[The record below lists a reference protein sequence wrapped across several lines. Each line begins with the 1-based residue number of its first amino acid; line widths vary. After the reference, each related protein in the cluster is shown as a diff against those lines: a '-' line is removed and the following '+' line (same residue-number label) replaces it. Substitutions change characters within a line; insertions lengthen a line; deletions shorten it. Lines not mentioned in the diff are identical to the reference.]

1 MPYYGTSTLIGS
13 HKMLLTSC
21 QPLGCLLS
29 AGCLS
34 FEPILQSLLCY
45 MKSIIMSVHQIMK
58 STTSRHPWFSSSLH
72 EIVRNWE
79 MCLLPNLLYSI
90 PHTRFIATGLLHNF
104 PLRVIICS
112 CKYVKKKDKMRR
124 PEFDVFT
131 APANFLDSATAFNG
145 RSDKWWPV
153 TGDNAL
159 KEGTPSIMQI
169 SLQNFSH
176 ILLWCLSQP
185 IRSI

>member
-112 CKYVKKKDKMRR
+112 YCM
-124 PEFDVFT
+124 
-131 APANFLDSATAFNG
+131 SFNG